1 MSKKA
6 SVEQRG
12 WQKVLLND
20 NPFAIVPSRMAES
33 IKWADVIDLKREIE
47 SRMINS
53 MQTSPSCI
61 VLNWGEWG
69 GGKTHAG
76 LYFTQQHILKELA
89 KRAGT
94 SLPIAFPVSLPRASK
109 DVIKVMYLDI
119 LGKLGFQ
126 NLWHCLQKLHKAL
139 QSSKS
144 HRIFFRLTGNEE
156 FAESFTK
163 LSQLESKD
171 EDYNLLRAYFN
182 LNMTKADLRKLGLAR
197 DIESITDMIN
207 ILTTI
212 LNIMVYGDSPSL
224 PLYSEL
230 FLWIDELDDI
240 LSLPTKEQDMLRN
253 FLRDLIDY
261 VPNNLTLFL
270 NFTLKTPLKFE
281 DISSYLGDACLSRAR
296 YKLNFSQLTEENA
309 LKYIKDLLSFSQIKE
324 KVPTD
329 FYPFEEESLKNLI
342 AKLPLRTPRK
352 INEECTILIESAIAE
367 PTWKSPDSTIDG
379 TFIRQKLPHLFGEET

>member
-1 MSKKA
+1 MNKKA
-6 SVEQRG
+6 SVERGG
-12 WQKVLLND
+12 WQKVLLKD
-20 NPFAIVPSRMAES
+20 NPFGIVPSRMAES
-33 IKWADVIDLKREIE
+33 IKWADVINLKNDIKR
-47 SRMINS
+47 RMINS

-61 VLNWGEWG
+61 ILNWGEWG

-76 LYFTQQHILKELA
+76 LYFTQEDILKELA
-89 KRAGT
+89 KQART
-94 SLPIAFPVSLPRASK
+94 SSPIAFLVALPRSSK
-109 DVIKVMYLDI
+109 DVIKVMYLDV

-126 NLWHCLQKLHKAL
+126 NLWYCVQRLHKAL
-139 QSSKS
+139 QRKS
-144 HRIFFRLTGNEE
+144 HRIFARLTGNEE
-156 FAESFTK
+156 FAESFMK
-163 LSQLESKD
+163 LAQLKSKD
-171 EDYNLLRAYFN
+171 DNYNLLRAYFN
-182 LNMTKADLRKLGLAR
+182 LSVTKADLRKLGLAR

-212 LNIMVYGDSPSL
+212 LNIMVYDDVPGL

-230 FLWIDELDDI
+230 FLWIDELEDI

-281 DISSYLGDACLSRAR
+281 DISTYIGDACLSRVR
-296 YKLNFSQLTEENA
+296 YRFNFSPLTEKNA
-309 LKYIKDLLSFSQIKE
+309 LQYIKDLLSFSQIKE

-329 FYPFEEESLKNLI
+329 FYPFREEALKNLI
-342 AKLPLRTPRK
+342 VKLPLRTPRK

-367 PTWKSPDSTIDG
+367 PSWKSPDSVIDSK
-379 TFIRQKLPHLFGEET
+379 FIKQKLLPLFREVT

>member
-1 MSKKA
+1 MNKETSIEK
-6 SVEQRG
+6 RG
-12 WQKVLLND
+12 WQKVFLKD
-20 NPFAIVPSRMAES
+20 NPFAIVPSRIAES
-33 IKWADVIDLKREIE
+33 IKWADVIDLKNKVE
-47 SRMINS
+47 SRIINS

-76 LYFTQQHILKELA
+76 LYFTQEDTLKELA

-94 SLPIAFPVSLPRASK
+94 SFPIAFLVSLPRASK
-109 DVIKVMYLDI
+109 DVIKVMYLDV
-119 LGKLGFQ
+119 LGKLGFK
-126 NLWHCLQKLHKAL
+126 NFWHCLQKVHKAL
-139 QSSKS
+139 KGKS
-144 HRIFFRLTGNEE
+144 HRIFSRLTGSEE
-156 FAESFTK
+156 FAESFMK
-163 LSQLESKD
+163 LAMLESQD

-182 LNMTKADLRKLGLAR
+182 LSMTKADLRKLGLAR

-212 LNIMVYGDSPSL
+212 LNIMVYDDTPGL

-230 FLWIDELDDI
+230 FLWIDELEDI

-270 NFTLKTPLKFE
+270 NFTLKTPLEFE
-281 DISSYLGDACLSRAR
+281 DISSYLGDACLSRVR
-296 YKLNFSQLTEENA
+296 YQLNFSELTKENA
-309 LKYIKDLLSFSQIKE
+309 LQYVKELLDFSQIKE

-329 FYPFEEESLKNLI
+329 CYPFEEESLKNLI
-342 AKLPLRTPRK
+342 VKLPLRTPRK

-367 PTWKSPDSTIDG
+367 TSWKSPDSVIDIA
-379 TFIRQKLPHLFGEET
+379 FVKQKLPHLFGKET